1 MLVNLHKDAK
11 KLGNKD
17 KAKTLSGFFKTG
29 EGEYGFGDVFLGI
42 PVPES
47 RKLAIKYKDL
57 NFDELAQ
64 LLRSEIHEERLI
76 ALLILVHQ
84 FQTDEMLQRRV
95 YEFYLKNTKFVN
107 NWDLVDL
114 SADKIIGVYLIDKPK
129 TVLYK
134 LVKSSNLW
142 ERRIAMI
149 STYNFIKNK
158 EFDDTLSIAEIL
170 IADENDLIQKAVGWM
185 LREVGNRDLKTE
197 EKFLKIHYKNMG
209 RTALRYAIEKFPEK
223 TRLSYLTGKV

>member
-17 KAKTLSGFFKTG
+17 KAKILSGFFKTG